1 MKKAQAWGII
11 RWDER
16 GRRICV
22 GVKASIKEAEAMAEG
37 MVKTFPDMHIIIKR
51 CNCEIH
57 GCCNNTFPCMGDEGV
72 Q

>member
-16 GRRICV
+16 GRRVCV

-51 CNCEIH
+51 CN
-57 GCCNNTFPCMGDEGV
+57 
-72 Q
+72 